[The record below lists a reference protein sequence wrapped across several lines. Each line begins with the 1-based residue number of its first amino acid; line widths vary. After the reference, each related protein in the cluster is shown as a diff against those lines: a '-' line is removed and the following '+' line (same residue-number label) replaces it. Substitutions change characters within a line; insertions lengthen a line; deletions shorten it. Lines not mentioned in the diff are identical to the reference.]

1 VAVGGFMRV
10 LKQPTK
16 ISKQSKSLKKKK
28 VDSYML
34 KVKSYKNINKMS
46 FRRRKRTR
54 ESHFFPEG
62 AIFVWSFLVIIW
74 FLLLQSLETKQN

>member
-16 ISKQSKSLKKKK
+16 ISKQSKSLKKK
-28 VDSYML
+28 VDSYYML

-46 FRRRKRTR
+46 FRRRKRR
-54 ESHFFPEG
+54 
-62 AIFVWSFLVIIW
+62 
-74 FLLLQSLETKQN
+74 